1 MKKIFYSI
9 LAAAAFC
16 ACQGLDQ
23 EPSTSVSTSTAIQSI
38 EDLSYAVNGAYYLAT
53 YGDQF
58 TMASELAIYADEL
71 GPDSEVNKGSGQFAE
86 KIHTR
91 AISSNDSYAAYA
103 YLYKAIANINR
114 ALEVAA
120 TLEDQAAAA
129 PYIAELYGMRGL
141 FHFHLATFFA
151 PIPTSGSS
159 NKLGIVLATEVYP
172 LDYKGPR
179 ASLDETYQQIVDDL
193 TTCINSG
200 QNKAVNDGHVNYW
213 AALALRARAYLYWG
227 KNDLALADAK
237 TVISQSPYK
246 LLTPENYVASWSVD
260 NASETI
266 LEYIQNDDWNAQ
278 RYNPGYYTHPDGY
291 TEYLVPKAFYDFM
304 QADPNDVRS
313 NMVAWRESET
323 GKGTPGYFPMKYPG
337 KTGSNVPLYANSIK
351 VIRLAEVYLIAA
363 EASLKSSGAA
373 AAVPY
378 LNTLRQNRI
387 SGYTDATTT
396 DIDDIINERRKELFA
411 EGQIAFD
418 YWRNGKTVVS
428 GAFTCPPTD
437 NRNVLPIPKEELD
450 VCGSVLQQNPG
461 Y

>member
-9 LAAAAFC
+9 LAVAAFC

-23 EPSTSVSTSTAIQSI
+23 EPSTSVSTSTAIQSV
-38 EDLSYAVNGAYYLAT
+38 EDLAFAVNGAYYRAT
-53 YGDQF
+53 YGDQL

-71 GPDSEVNKGSGQFAE
+71 GPDSNVEKGSGQLAE
-86 KIHTR
+86 RIHNRTVT
-91 AISSNDSYAAYA
+91 SNDSFNAYA
-103 YLYKAIANINR
+103 FLYRALANINK
-114 ALEVAA
+114 ALEVAQ
-120 TLEDQAAAA
+120 TLEDQEAAA
-129 PYIAELYGMRGL
+129 PYIAEMYGMRGL

-159 NKLGIVLATEVYP
+159 NKLGIVLSTEVYP
-172 LDYKGPR
+172 LDHKAPR

-200 QNKAVNDGHVNYW
+200 FNKDVYDGHVNYW

-227 KNDLALADAK
+227 KNDLALADAR
-237 TVISQSPYK
+237 TVINQSPYK
-246 LLTPENYVASWSVD
+246 LLTPENYVASWAVD
-260 NASETI
+260 NADETI
-266 LEYIQNDDWNAQ
+266 MEYIQNDDWNAQ

-291 TEYLVPKAFYDFM
+291 TEYLVTEAFYNFM
-304 QADPNDVRS
+304 QQNPNDIRS
-313 NMVAWRESET
+313 KMVAWRVTEN
-323 GKGTPGYFPMKYPG
+323 GKGTNGYYPMKYPG
-337 KTGSNVPLYANSIK
+337 KTGSSVPLYANSIK

-363 EASLKSSGAA
+363 EAAFKTGGAA

-378 LNTLRQNRI
+378 LNTLRKNRI
-387 SGYTDATTT
+387 TGYTDATTT
-396 DIDDIINERRKELFA
+396 DIDDIISERRKELFA

-418 YWRNGKTVVS
+418 YWRNGKTIVS

-450 VCGSVLQQNPG
+450 VCGDILQQNPG